1 MPSANAVKPRGSC
14 SGSRATSSAPRDNC
28 PGSGENTAGERAS
41 FPLIRLTCSGMR
53 ESSPEGRTTSSQ
65 PRDHP
70 AEAVAESAGARE
82 SISGARE
89 GISPP
94 RGDSATRWDGRS
106 ATRRLCGGSE
116 LFRPELALFRPEDS
130 KVSGR
135 TGTSFK
141 GGSGGF
147 IMVTW
152 IGKKDGMHMPEENFW
167 RKGRT
172 SASLFLL
179 RFPAGNAG
187 LNGDGFSESRLTKAP
202 AEDTR
207 DPSRRSVSDG
217 MPEKRRAYN

>member
-1 MPSANAVKPRGSC
+1 LPSANAVKPRGSC

-89 GISPP
+89 GYLRRGETPP
-94 RGDSATRWDGRS
+94 PGGTAGARRGDS
-106 ATRRLCGGSE
+106 
-116 LFRPELALFRPEDS
+116 ELALFRPEDS